1 MRVLD
6 QSRLEEPA
14 VELTLARDTRQAFD
28 SVAPDY
34 HRSNSENPLLCEMR
48 QRTIAAIRR
57 HLPAGSQ
64 LIDLG
69 CGPGTDA
76 ETLASEGYTVTA
88 IDGSPRMVDEAR
100 YRIRRAGLDHR
111 VAVHHLAIEQLDR
124 LSIGQVDCVYSDF
137 GPLNCTDNL
146 ELAAQLVARRVRA
159 GGLVIASV
167 IGRLC
172 PWELALYAA
181 RGDLER
187 ATVRFARG
195 RVPVPLND
203 HTVWTRYYLP
213 AEFERPFRAA
223 GFRRVALRGL
233 GLFVPPPYLQAY
245 AIRHPSVIRALW
257 HVDDRVGAW
266 PGLRNAGDHFLVV
279 LRKDSASA

>member
-1 MRVLD
+1 MCVLD
-6 QSRLEEPA
+6 ESRLEKRT
-14 VELTLARDTRQAFD
+14 VELTLASDTRQAFD

-48 QRTIAAIRR
+48 RRTIAAIRR
-57 HLPAGSQ
+57 HLPRGSQ
-64 LIDLG
+64 LLDLG

-76 ETLASEGYTVTA
+76 ETLAGEGYTVTA

-100 YRIRRAGLDHR
+100 YRIRRAGLDDR
-111 VAVHHLAIEQLDR
+111 VAIHHLAIEELDR
-124 LSIGQVDCVYSDF
+124 LALGQVDGVYSDF
-137 GPLNCTDNL
+137 GPLNCADDL
-146 ELAAQLVARRVRA
+146 ELAAQLVARCLRP

-167 IGRLC
+167 IGRVC

-181 RGDLER
+181 RGDVAR
-187 ATVRFARG
+187 AGVRFSRG
-195 RVPVPLND
+195 RVPVPLNE
-203 HTVWTRYYLP
+203 HTVWTRYYTP

-223 GFRRVALRGL
+223 GFRRISLRGL
-233 GLFVPPPYLQAY
+233 GIFVPPPYLQAF
-245 AIRHPSVIRALW
+245 AVRHPSLIRTMW
-257 HVDDRVGAW
+257 RVDDRVGGW